1 MIIPNQVKLKQIT
14 RIDRFC
20 GGILVLKCD
29 WSMKIV
35 RKVANQIQ
43 LKILIICENAQMMG
57 RGDRMGAHFFVHPST
72 LDVIPHSEDKKK
84 AGFKWWNSKDVMR
97 SSMSMFCRW
106 LVMTHSGA
114 IPWAV
119 QLLRYHSYSYAK
131 IFILFWEKLIYIYI
145 HIIYIIL

>member
-43 LKILIICENAQMMG
+43 LKILIICENVQMMG
-57 RGDRMGAHFFVHPST
+57 RGDRMGAHFFCASFDP
-72 LDVIPHSEDKKK
+72 
-84 AGFKWWNSKDVMR
+84 
-97 SSMSMFCRW
+97 
-106 LVMTHSGA
+106 
-114 IPWAV
+114 
-119 QLLRYHSYSYAK
+119 
-131 IFILFWEKLIYIYI
+131 
-145 HIIYIIL
+145 